1 MNKKFINKKFMVVA
15 AVILVIILAMVYFT
29 IASGTHYTSKD
40 SKGNEISFNY
50 PSGWVFQERTAGELI
65 QGEKNSTDNSTYRSV
80 VTITRTL
87 ANGTSLDQVKSNDI
101 YLKTGTVINE
111 TNRSVDGVKA
121 TVIDIDEM
129 AGPERGKLGEVKL
142 VLLSKDDYIYTI
154 TFVTGGTL
162 EKMKGDIDHIL
173 NSFQTGKS

>member
-1 MNKKFINKKFMVVA
+1 MKFLLIIPVA
-15 AVILVIILAMVYFT
+15 GFSRNVPRVNWF
-29 IASGTHYTSKD
+29 
-40 SKGNEISFNY
+40 KGK
-50 PSGWVFQERTAGELI
+50 
-65 QGEKNSTDNSTYRSV
+65 KNSTDNSTYRSV

-111 TNRSVDGVKA
+111 TNRSVDGVQA

>member
-1 MNKKFINKKFMVVA
+1 M
-15 AVILVIILAMVYFT
+15 
-29 IASGTHYTSKD
+29 
-40 SKGNEISFNY
+40 
-50 PSGWVFQERTAGELI
+50 
-65 QGEKNSTDNSTYRSV
+65 
-80 VTITRTL
+80 

-111 TNRSVDGVKA
+111 TNRSVDGVQA